1 MCPFSLI
8 CRREKDNKLT
18 FVILADSYLMQL
30 PLEALTMF
38 SYPCVGAVSRDF
50 SMQTLSCRLQRF
62 SGENAG
68 EYYFINT
75 NTAALPRK
83 ASWSRGMILASGAR
97 GPGFNSRTGP
107 FFYFFFLCKSPRSGQ
122 TT

>member
-1 MCPFSLI
+1 
-8 CRREKDNKLT
+8 
-18 FVILADSYLMQL
+18 
-30 PLEALTMF
+30 MF

-50 SMQTLSCRLQRF
+50 SMQMLSCRLQRF

-68 EYYFINT
+68 ECYFINT
-75 NTAALPRK
+75 NIVGIPRK

-107 FFYFFFLCKSPRSGQ
+107 FFTFFFSLY
-122 TT
+122 TA